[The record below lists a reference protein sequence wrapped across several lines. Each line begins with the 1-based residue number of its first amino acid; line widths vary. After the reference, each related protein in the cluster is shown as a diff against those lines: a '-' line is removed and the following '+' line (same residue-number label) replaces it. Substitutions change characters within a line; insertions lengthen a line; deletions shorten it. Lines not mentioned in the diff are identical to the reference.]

1 MKNKIVFI
9 TTIAIALVCT
19 LFISKSIYWFK
30 LKENGIFVVETR
42 CIPITNFE
50 AQAILDRNDS
60 TITINGVPP
69 NRVLD
74 EYRRMAKSYSM
85 DVNKKY
91 CFTQNLQITEKRGRF
106 PFKEI
111 KVDTLNRLMLSAN

>member
-1 MKNKIVFI
+1 MKNKIVFVATI
-9 TTIAIALVCT
+9 TVALGFI
-19 LFISKSIYWFK
+19 LFISKSIYWFR
-30 LKENGIFVVETR
+30 LNENGTFVVETR
-42 CIPITNFE
+42 CIPITNSE

-60 TITINGVPP
+60 TIVIDGVPA

-85 DVNKKY
+85 DVNRKY